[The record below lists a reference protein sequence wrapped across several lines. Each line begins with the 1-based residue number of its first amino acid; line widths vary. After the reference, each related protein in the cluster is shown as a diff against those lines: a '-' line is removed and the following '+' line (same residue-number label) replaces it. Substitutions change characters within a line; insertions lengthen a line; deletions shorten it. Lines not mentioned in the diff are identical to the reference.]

1 MERAWTSMAMLLVC
15 VLSAFVPLAQA
26 QQPYRLTLKDAIQL
40 GLKANLSVLVSEA
53 KAEEA
58 AGTRER
64 RFSNLLPRSHI
75 ETSLALQKT
84 NLSYMG
90 ISIPHA
96 PSVVGPFSTYD
107 FRVYVDQSVLD
118 LQALHNWKS
127 SQENERATRSDYQD
141 SRDLVIRA
149 VASLYLNAESA
160 AALVDSA
167 ESRVTT
173 SQALLKLA
181 NDQHDSGVATGLDVL
196 RAKVQLADDQQALL
210 IARNAAKQALL
221 VLARNIGL
229 NLATPL
235 ELAEKLSF
243 RVVLP
248 PEIAEAMTVA
258 IAERPDYIS
267 LLRQRDEQVELQRAS
282 RARSLPRISLS
293 GNYGGN
299 DRTLSGITS
308 TYKVEGTLSLTI
320 FDRDREGEQLEIDRR
335 LQRVNSQLADLRLQI
350 EEDIRE
356 ALLNLESSGS
366 QVQVAQEE
374 LTLAQQ
380 ELDLARVR
388 FQAGAANNVEVIT
401 AQDSLTRAQ
410 QNQVAALTKYI
421 DAKIELARALGG
433 TEKNYDRY
441 LEQCFQ
447 LQSCKP

>member
-1 MERAWTSMAMLLVC
+1 MTLLLVY
-15 VLSAFVPLAQA
+15 VLSGLVPLPQA
-26 QQPYRLTLKDAIQL
+26 QQPYQLTLKDAIQL

-64 RFSNLLPRSHI
+64 RFSNLLPRSHV
-75 ETSLALQKT
+75 ETSLALQKI
-84 NLSYMG
+84 NLSYLG
-90 ISIPHA
+90 INIPGA
-96 PSVVGPFSTYD
+96 PPAVGPFSTYD

-118 LQALHNWKS
+118 LQAFHNWKS
-127 SQENERATRSDYQD
+127 SEEHERATRSDYQD

-181 NDQHDSGVATGLDVL
+181 NDQHDSGVATGLDVV
-196 RAKVQLADDQQALL
+196 RARVQLADDQQAVLT
-210 IARNAAKQALL
+210 ARNAARQALL

-229 NLATPL
+229 SLSTPL

-243 RVVLP
+243 RVIQP
-248 PEIAEAMTVA
+248 PAITEAVAAA
-258 IAERPDYIS
+258 IADRPDYIA
-267 LLRQRDEQVELQRAS
+267 LLRQRDEQMELQRAS
-282 RARSLPRISLS
+282 RARFLPRISLS

-299 DRTLSGITS
+299 GRTLSGITS
-308 TYKVEGTLSLTI
+308 TGRVEGSLSLTL

-335 LQRVNSQLADLRLQI
+335 LQRVNSQLEDLRLQI

-356 ALLNLESSGS
+356 GLLNLESSGN
-366 QVQVAQEE
+366 QVEVAQEE
-374 LTLAQQ
+374 LMLARQ

-401 AQDSLTRAQ
+401 AQDSVTRAQ

-421 DAKIELARALGG
+421 DAKIALARALGG

-441 LEQCFQ
+441 LEQ
-447 LQSCKP
+447 